1 MRLVLAI
8 LAISA
13 SLIILAVLVRHVID
27 AVRQM
32 RNVKTVR
39 GLGARVIYDF
49 QMHRSAREWLIHCDD
64 TWWSRFF
71 GPDFCGTIEHISMSP
86 DFSAQRA
93 PNSGDVAFLASSFKG
108 LRGLLLEGREFGD
121 EACSHIARMR
131 FLEKLWLNNT
141 DVSDHGL
148 RQLSGLKSL
157 TELRILQSQISA
169 GALAE
174 LRRALPR
181 CKVEIK

>member
-1 MRLVLAI
+1 M
-8 LAISA
+8 
-13 SLIILAVLVRHVID
+13 
-27 AVRQM
+27 
-32 RNVKTVR
+32 
-39 GLGARVIYDF
+39 
-49 QMHRSAREWLIHCDD
+49 
-64 TWWSRFF
+64 
-71 GPDFCGTIEHISMSP
+71 
-86 DFSAQRA
+86 
-93 PNSGDVAFLASSFKG
+93 
-108 LRGLLLEGREFGD
+108 LLEGREFGD

-181 CKVEIK
+181 CKVEME